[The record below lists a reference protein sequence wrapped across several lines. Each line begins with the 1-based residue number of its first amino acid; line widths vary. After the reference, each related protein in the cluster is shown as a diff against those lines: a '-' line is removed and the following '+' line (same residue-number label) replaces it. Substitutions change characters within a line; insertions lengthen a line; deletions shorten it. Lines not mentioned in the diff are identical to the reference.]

1 MVELNKKYHIGVKKF
16 GFVNWIGF
24 KSLWLKECNRFMVV
38 WQQTL
43 LSPLVSSLLFLSVL
57 SLALGNN
64 RGDVLGY
71 SFISF
76 LAPGL
81 IAMSILGQS
90 FSHSVSSLMI
100 GKIQGNIVDMLYAP
114 LSALEVSMSILGQS
128 FSHSVSSLMIGKI
141 QGNIVDMLY
150 APLSALE
157 VSMAIILAALTR
169 SFLIA
174 TISIGVFSLIVEIPI
189 YNILYIFVFGFL
201 GAFILGSLGFIT
213 GLWAEKFDHTAT
225 VTNFVITPLSFLSG
239 VFYSIDKLPQFFQ
252 TISHINPFFY
262 MIDGFRYGFLGKS
275 DGSINIGLIYLS
287 ILSVLIWYV
296 AFFLYKK
303 GYKIK
308 S

>member
-1 MVELNKKYHIGVKKF
+1 MVELNKKYQIGVRKF

-24 KSLWLKECNRFMVV
+24 KSLWLKECNRVMAV

-81 IAMSILGQS
+81 IAMSILT
-90 FSHSVSSLMI
+90 
-100 GKIQGNIVDMLYAP
+100 
-114 LSALEVSMSILGQS
+114 QS

-174 TISIGVFSLIVEIPI
+174 IISIGVFSLIVEIPI
-189 YNILYIFVFGFL
+189 NNILYIFVFGFL
-201 GAFILGSLGFIT
+201 SAFILGSLGFIT

-239 VFYSIDKLPQFFQ
+239 VFYSIDKLPQIFQ
-252 TISHINPFFY
+252 NISHINPFFY
-262 MIDGFRYGFLGKS
+262 MIDGFRYGFLDRKS
-275 DGSINIGLIYLS
+275 
-287 ILSVLIWYV
+287 VV
-296 AFFLYKK
+296 
-303 GYKIK
+303 
-308 S
+308 

>member
-1 MVELNKKYHIGVKKF
+1 MVELNKNYQIKVRKF
-16 GFVNWIGF
+16 GFINWIGF
-24 KSLWLKECNRFMVV
+24 KSLWLKECNRFVVV

-81 IAMSILGQS
+81 IAMSILT
-90 FSHSVSSLMI
+90 
-100 GKIQGNIVDMLYAP
+100 
-114 LSALEVSMSILGQS
+114 QS

-174 TISIGVFSLIVEIPI
+174 IISIGVFSIIVDMPI
-189 YNILYIFVFGFL
+189 DNIFYIFIFGFL
-201 GAFILGSLGFIT
+201 SAFILGSLGFIT

-225 VTNFVITPLSFLSG
+225 ITNFVITPLSFLSG
-239 VFYSIDKLPQFFQ
+239 VFYSIDKLPKFFQ

-275 DGSINIGLIYLS
+275 DGSISTGLIYLI
-287 ILSVLIWYV
+287 ILSFVMWYV
-296 AFFLYKK
+296 AFYLYKK
-303 GYKIK
+303 GYKTK

>member
-1 MVELNKKYHIGVKKF
+1 M
-16 GFVNWIGF
+16 
-24 KSLWLKECNRFMVV
+24 
-38 WQQTL
+38 
-43 LSPLVSSLLFLSVL
+43 LFLSVL

-64 RGDVLGY
+64 RGDVLGH
-71 SFISF
+71 SFVNF

-81 IAMSILGQS
+81 IAMSILT
-90 FSHSVSSLMI
+90 
-100 GKIQGNIVDMLYAP
+100 
-114 LSALEVSMSILGQS
+114 QS

-174 TISIGVFSLIVEIPI
+174 IISIAVFTLIVDITI
-189 YNILYIFVFGFL
+189 FNIFYIFVFGFL

-296 AFFLYKK
+296 AFLLYKK

>member
-1 MVELNKKYHIGVKKF
+1 MVELNKKYHIRVRHF
-16 GFVNWIGF
+16 GFINWVGF
-24 KSLWLKECNRFMVV
+24 KSLWVKECSRFMKV

-64 RGDVLGY
+64 RGDVLGH

-81 IAMSILGQS
+81 IAMSILTQS

-100 GKIQGNIVDMLYAP
+100 GKM
-114 LSALEVSMSILGQS
+114 
-128 FSHSVSSLMIGKI
+128 

-174 TISIGVFSLIVEIPI
+174 LISISIFSLIVEIPI
-189 YNILYIFVFGFL
+189 NNVFYIFIFGFL
-201 GAFILGSLGFIT
+201 SAFILGSLGFIT

-225 VTNFVITPLSFLSG
+225 VTNFIITPLSFLSG
-239 VFYSIDKLPQFFQ
+239 VFYSIDKLPIFFQ
-252 TISHINPFFY
+252 IISHLNPFFY

-275 DGSINIGLIYLS
+275 DGSISTGLIYLTL
-287 ILSVLIWYV
+287 LSFTMWYL
-296 AFFLYKK
+296 AFYLYKK

>member
-1 MVELNKKYHIGVKKF
+1 MVELNKKYKIQVKTF
-16 GFVNWIGF
+16 GLVNWIGF
-24 KSLWLKECNRFMVV
+24 KSLWLKECNRFMAV

-81 IAMSILGQS
+81 IAMSI
-90 FSHSVSSLMI
+90 I
-100 GKIQGNIVDMLYAP
+100 T
-114 LSALEVSMSILGQS
+114 QS

-157 VSMAIILAALTR
+157 VSMAIILAAITR
-169 SFLIA
+169 SFLIGL
-174 TISIGVFSLIVEIPI
+174 ISIIVFSLIVEVPI
-189 YNILYIFVFGFL
+189 SNILFIFIFGFL
-201 GAFILGSLGFIT
+201 SCFYIRKLGFIA

-225 VTNFVITPLSFLSG
+225 VTNFIITPLSFLSG
-239 VFYSIDKLPQFFQ
+239 VFYSIDKLPDFFQ

-262 MIDGFRYGFLGKS
+262 MIDGFRYGFLGNS
-275 DGSINIGLIYLS
+275 DGSITVGLIYLT
-287 ILSVLIWYV
+287 ILSLTMWYV
-296 AFFLYKK
+296 AFYLYKK

>member
-1 MVELNKKYHIGVKKF
+1 MVELEKKYQMSVKNF

-24 KSLWLKECNRFMVV
+24 KSLWLKECNRFMAV

-57 SLALGNN
+57 SLALGND

-81 IAMSILGQS
+81 IAMSILT
-90 FSHSVSSLMI
+90 
-100 GKIQGNIVDMLYAP
+100 
-114 LSALEVSMSILGQS
+114 QS

-174 TISIGVFSLIVEIPI
+174 LISICVFSLIIEIPI
-189 YNILYIFVFGFL
+189 NNIFFIFIFGFL
-201 GAFILGSLGFIT
+201 SAFILGSLGFIT

-239 VFYSIDKLPQFFQ
+239 VFYSIEKLPFFF
-252 TISHINPFFY
+252 SNY
-262 MIDGFRYGFLGKS
+262 ESYKS
-275 DGSINIGLIYLS
+275 I
-287 ILSVLIWYV
+287 
-296 AFFLYKK
+296 FLYD
-303 GYKIK
+303 
-308 S
+308 